1 MMAIVP
7 AMPGGSG
14 GSNGGGGKDSGR
26 NNGSGNGNSNGASGG
41 NGKSG
46 NPKILLKSSSRNA
59 ASSSNAPSTT
69 SSRASPA
76 VGAPT
81 TQLGNTSSIPTR
93 TRMGGQSNAGGGSG
107 NGGGGPLP
115 PLSAMLSAPL
125 DLNSVERRG
134 QPTASRETGPRKDR
148 PHNLEEA
155 PTYTPTE
162 EEWKDPMAFMRK
174 IAPEAS
180 EYGICKIIPPD
191 SWNPPFAIDTQR
203 FHFQTRKQELN
214 SVEGSTRVNL
224 GYLEGL
230 FKYHKNMGN
239 TLTRL
244 PYVDKKP
251 LDLYQLK
258 KAVDSRGGFDMV
270 CRLKKWAEIGRDL
283 GYSGKI
289 MSSLST
295 SLKNSYQKWLCPYED
310 YLRLAKPGVHQQL
323 EMENGGPFTPS
334 PNASPMQ
341 RSNVNTPSSVP
352 GAASPA
358 RNASDALQASV
369 AGSGRNTPG
378 TANNTP
384 PPGESDKGSGLG
396 PAHPLK
402 RQLAAGDAETPTK
415 EESSAEGEEDGS
427 GSRRSKRLKKETV
440 PRVAGS
446 YMSLL
451 RPQQPRIPRDD
462 KSDPRESC
470 EHCGKTESAG
480 FLMVCESCDHAYH
493 GKCVDP
499 PIATKPTGEW
509 NCPRCLVGDNQY
521 GFEDGGLYSLK
532 QFQEKAFEFK
542 QSYFEDKMPF
552 DSNLNCHRPI
562 TEDDVEREFWRLVS
576 SIDDTVEVEYGAD
589 IHCTTHGSGFPTI
602 EKNPNEPYSTDPWN
616 LNILPLH
623 PESLFRYIKSDISG
637 MTVPWVYVGMT
648 FSTFCWH
655 NEDHYAYSANYQ
667 HFGDTKTWYGIPGAD
682 AEKFENAMREAVP
695 DLFETQPD
703 LLFQLVTLLPPEKL
717 KEAGVR
723 VYAVD
728 QRAGQMV
735 ITFPQA
741 YHAGFNHGFNFNEAV
756 NFAPSDWEPFGLA
769 GVDRLQQF
777 RRQPCFSHEELL
789 CTAADDVISAATGPL
804 TIQTAKWLAPALEQ
818 IRNRE
823 EANRNGF
830 LAKHFEVPHNC
841 PHVEH
846 ETDEALY
853 RAEAKGYTCPLKI
866 YVKEA
871 DVPEEEYQCSFC
883 KAFTYLSR
891 FKCVKTGKVLCLQ
904 HAGYNLCC
912 TAREAGRFLGESHFV
927 VYRKDPLDLEAM
939 CKKIAE
945 KAAQPEAWEEKYEK
959 ILEEDATPSLKTLRA
974 ILNEGERIPYDL
986 PSLPVLREF
995 VDRCNHW
1002 VEEATT
1008 YIVRKQQN
1016 RRKTETRKSIS
1027 AASGGSS
1034 GEAAGSSSGTGATAT
1049 TGAATAA
1056 DDKDETRNIS
1066 NIYRLLDEAAQIG
1079 FECPEI
1085 QLLQQRADAIK
1096 IFQEDAKRALAHVS
1110 TQTVDT
1116 IENLLDEGHSFNVDV
1131 PEVESLTR
1139 FLDQLKWGQ
1148 KAETSRTEYMALEEV
1163 LKLLEEGQRLGMPP
1177 YNDHMMFLEGQA
1189 GAGQQ
1194 WEKKAKE
1201 LLNADAVHYPQLE
1214 ALSNQATSGS
1224 IPVTSATLAAI
1235 DQILHKHRDA
1245 HRQVMDLNTRCHDP
1259 EYKNRPKY
1267 SEVVALMTKIEEL
1280 QSKPTGT
1287 HDLEREQKRS
1297 EDWIRKGKRVFGK
1310 TNAPLYILK
1319 SHLEYVLDRN
1329 NDCFDTQD
1337 DKPRTP
1343 AEPASREPSPDEKE
1357 TRSSKNNN
1365 ANSSSSTKQQRE
1377 VFCICR
1383 RTEAGMMIE
1392 CEVCHEWYHGKC
1404 LKIARG
1410 KVKED
1415 DKYTCPICDWRV
1427 KIPRDAARPDLESLI
1442 SLYNEIPS
1450 LPFQPDEEQILNDII
1465 QGAMDFRAKVEDY
1478 LDPNLTSESDAI
1490 KQRFYLRKIEG
1501 AEILLTR
1508 ETNFF
1513 RQVLHKR
1520 FPVAPDPPPLIEESK
1535 STRKPRPTKL
1545 QKMMAQYQVDDPED
1559 LPELVKLRANS
1570 SRRKML
1576 TAGTAAEAAAAS
1588 FRSSG
1593 LMVPLA
1599 PATASPQDGAGAT
1612 GPSSAGSGS
1621 GSAPQQR
1628 GDMQSPGMQPQHRA
1642 ESASADPGGFRRSS
1656 TGSYGSAVK
1665 MDRPPSQ
1672 QPQSQQQQQQRLPLD
1687 RHSTVLSFDNKQ
1699 AAGSGGDAGRPSSVG
1714 ASGQNSSSSWA
1725 PLARGLFDV
1734 KDGGSSSKD
1743 HGENRRHTSHGG
1755 EGSTSTDRMDIDS
1768 GAGAHKGEGR

>member
-1 MMAIVP
+1 
-7 AMPGGSG
+7 
-14 GSNGGGGKDSGR
+14 
-26 NNGSGNGNSNGASGG
+26 
-41 NGKSG
+41 
-46 NPKILLKSSSRNA
+46 
-59 ASSSNAPSTT
+59 
-69 SSRASPA
+69 
-76 VGAPT
+76 
-81 TQLGNTSSIPTR
+81 
-93 TRMGGQSNAGGGSG
+93 
-107 NGGGGPLP
+107 
-115 PLSAMLSAPL
+115 
-125 DLNSVERRG
+125 
-134 QPTASRETGPRKDR
+134 
-148 PHNLEEA
+148 
-155 PTYTPTE
+155 
-162 EEWKDPMAFMRK
+162 
-174 IAPEAS
+174 
-180 EYGICKIIPPD
+180 
-191 SWNPPFAIDTQR
+191 
-203 FHFQTRKQELN
+203 
-214 SVEGSTRVNL
+214 
-224 GYLEGL
+224 
-230 FKYHKNMGN
+230 MGN

-323 EMENGGPFTPS
+323 EIENGGPFTPS
-334 PNASPMQ
+334 PAPSPMA
-341 RSNVNTPSSVP
+341 RSNVNTPSSLQ
-352 GAASPA
+352 GASPA
-358 RNASDALQASV
+358 RNASDALQVSV

-384 PPGESDKGSGLG
+384 PPADSEKGSSGLG

-402 RQLAAGDAETPTK
+402 RQLAPGDAETPAK
-415 EESSAEGEEDGS
+415 EESAAEGEDDGT
-427 GSRRSKRLKKETV
+427 GSRRSKRLKKEAV

-470 EHCGKTESAG
+470 EQCGKTESAG
-480 FLMVCESCDHAYH
+480 FLLVCESCDHAYH

-499 PIATKPTGEW
+499 PIATKPTSEW

-552 DSNLNCHRPI
+552 DPTLNCHRPI

-637 MTVPWVYVGMT
+637 MTVPWVYVGMI

-667 HFGDTKTWYGIPGAD
+667 HFGATKTWYGIPGAD

-728 QRAGQMV
+728 QRAGQLV

-789 CTAADDVISAATGPL
+789 CTAADDVVSAATGPL
-804 TIQTAKWLAPALEQ
+804 TIQTAKWLSPALER

-823 EANRNGF
+823 ETNRNGF
-830 LAKHFEVPHNC
+830 LAKHYEVPH
-841 PHVEH
+841 H
-846 ETDEALY
+846 
-853 RAEAKGYTCPLKI
+853 CPLVGRDTGVGRRHGESSTQSCSLDI
-866 YVKEA
+866 VINDA
-871 DVPEEEYQCSFC
+871 DVPEEEYQCFFC
-883 KAFTYLSR
+883 KGFTYLSR

-904 HAGYNLCC
+904 HAGFNHCC
-912 TAREAGRFLGESHFV
+912 TAREASRFLGESHFV
-927 VYRKDPLDLEAM
+927 VYRKTSEDIEAM
-939 CKKIAE
+939 CKKTAE

-959 ILEEDATPSLKTLRA
+959 TLEEDATPSLKTLRA
-974 ILNEGERIPYDL
+974 ILNEGERIPFDL

-1016 RRKTETRKSIS
+1016 RRKTDTRKSIS
-1027 AASGGSS
+1027 AASG
-1034 GEAAGSSSGTGATAT
+1034 EAAAAGGSASAAAAT
-1049 TGAATAA
+1049 TAA
-1056 DDKDETRNIS
+1056 DDKERETRNIS

-1116 IENLLDEGHSFNVDV
+1116 IENLLDEGHNFNVDV

-1148 KAETSRTEYMALEEV
+1148 KAETSRTEYMALDEV
-1163 LKLLEEGQRLGMPP
+1163 LKLLEEGQRLSIPQ
-1177 YNDHMMFLEGQA
+1177 YNDHIMFLEGQA
-1189 GAGQQ
+1189 AAGQQ

-1224 IPVTSATLAAI
+1224 LPVTATTLASI

-1245 HRQVMDLNTRCHDP
+1245 HRQVMDLNIRCHEA

-1287 HDLEREQKRS
+1287 HELEREQKRN

-1329 NDCFDTQD
+1329 NDCFDTHD

-1343 AEPASREPSPDEKE
+1343 AEPASREPSPDE
-1357 TRSSKNNN
+1357 TSAAYRN
-1365 ANSSSSTKQQRE
+1365 AKLRE

-1392 CEVCHEWYHGKC
+1392 CEVCHEW
-1404 LKIARG
+1404 
-1410 KVKED
+1410 
-1415 DKYTCPICDWRV
+1415 
-1427 KIPRDAARPDLESLI
+1427 
-1442 SLYNEIPS
+1442 
-1450 LPFQPDEEQILNDII
+1450 
-1465 QGAMDFRAKVEDY
+1465 
-1478 LDPNLTSESDAI
+1478 
-1490 KQRFYLRKIEG
+1490 
-1501 AEILLTR
+1501 
-1508 ETNFF
+1508 
-1513 RQVLHKR
+1513 
-1520 FPVAPDPPPLIEESK
+1520 
-1535 STRKPRPTKL
+1535 
-1545 QKMMAQYQVDDPED
+1545 
-1559 LPELVKLRANS
+1559 
-1570 SRRKML
+1570 
-1576 TAGTAAEAAAAS
+1576 
-1588 FRSSG
+1588 
-1593 LMVPLA
+1593 
-1599 PATASPQDGAGAT
+1599 
-1612 GPSSAGSGS
+1612 
-1621 GSAPQQR
+1621 
-1628 GDMQSPGMQPQHRA
+1628 
-1642 ESASADPGGFRRSS
+1642 
-1656 TGSYGSAVK
+1656 
-1665 MDRPPSQ
+1665 
-1672 QPQSQQQQQQRLPLD
+1672 
-1687 RHSTVLSFDNKQ
+1687 
-1699 AAGSGGDAGRPSSVG
+1699 
-1714 ASGQNSSSSWA
+1714 
-1725 PLARGLFDV
+1725 
-1734 KDGGSSSKD
+1734 
-1743 HGENRRHTSHGG
+1743 
-1755 EGSTSTDRMDIDS
+1755 
-1768 GAGAHKGEGR
+1768 